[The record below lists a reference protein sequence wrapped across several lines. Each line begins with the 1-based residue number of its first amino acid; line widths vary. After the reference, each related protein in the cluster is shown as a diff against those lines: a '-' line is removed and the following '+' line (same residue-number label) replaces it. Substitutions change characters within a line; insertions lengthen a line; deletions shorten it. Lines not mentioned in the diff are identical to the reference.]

1 MYHISSLFLLSL
13 PALLLIAC
21 PEFHLEFHSRKNA
34 LALIRVAQA
43 IGDEDDHVILVHRR
57 IEAQAWHMSQMRKA
71 DPGLG
76 EPQWESLAAQIADA
90 MTASDPQLA
99 VRLRSLPGVLGDAI
113 KAFHREP
120 ASYRRALVDLLQE
133 LGEGDDEDA
142 IKRRVGRHLN
152 TLQPKPIKVHPPPPL
167 PRKP

>member
-1 MYHISSLFLLSL
+1 M
-13 PALLLIAC
+13 A
-21 PEFHLEFHSRKNA
+21 K
-34 LALIRVAQA
+34 A
-43 IGDEDDHVILVHRR
+43 IGDEDDPVILVHRR
-57 IEAQAWHMSQMRKA
+57 IEAQAWLMSQMRKA

-142 IKRRVGRHLN
+142 LKKHVERRLN
-152 TLQPKPIKVHPPPPL
+152 SLRPKPIKVHPPPL